1 MKDKQE
7 KIKWYQDV
15 LEIEPSSRI
24 FFPLARLLAEEG
36 RLPEAIRALQEGLKQ
51 HPDFFEARL
60 MLVDLVQR
68 EGDASRAASDIAAL
82 GENLCAYPGFWE
94 AWAAQAEKETGD
106 RSLVFALRFLAAH
119 LKNRDLTLFDILEKG
134 VREALEAEKAS
145 TPRAASVPVAAHA
158 APLDEAVTLEAI
170 GRESLL
176 EASALRAQ
184 ADAPR
189 EMASAARADQEAA
202 EADEKFSLRTRTM
215 AALLAEQGD
224 YEGALDIYHEL
235 LRAAADEGQR
245 EEIGMCIR
253 NVQARM
259 KNAASS
265 EQPQTPRETR
275 TAEAD
280 TPDNRDRIVK
290 TLEMLARRLETRAN
304 A

>member
-1 MKDKQE
+1 MRDKQE

-36 RLPEAIRALQEGLKQ
+36 RLPEAVRALQEGLKH

-68 EGDASRAASDIAAL
+68 EGDASKVASEIAAL

-134 VREALEAEKAS
+134 VREALEAE
-145 TPRAASVPVAAHA
+145 RAASPQAAVSVPVAAHA
-158 APLDEAVTLEAI
+158 APLEEALALETI

-184 ADAPR
+184 ADAPK
-189 EMASAARADQEAA
+189 EPASALRAAR

-224 YEGALDIYHEL
+224 YEGALDIYQEL

-259 KNAASS
+259 KSAASA
-265 EQPQTPRETR
+265 EQPQAPRDAR
-275 TAEAD
+275 PSEAD
-280 TPDNRDRIVK
+280 IPDNRDRIVK
-290 TLEMLARRLETRAN
+290 TLEMLARRLESRAN